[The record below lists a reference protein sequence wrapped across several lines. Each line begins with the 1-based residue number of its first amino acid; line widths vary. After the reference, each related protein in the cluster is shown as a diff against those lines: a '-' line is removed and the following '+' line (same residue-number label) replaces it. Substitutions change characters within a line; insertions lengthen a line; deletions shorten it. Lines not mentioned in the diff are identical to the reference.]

1 MFKICC
7 QLILIW
13 GSAFPENLEQ
23 STVEHC
29 AFVIDTFFYCS
40 YSVNDY
46 GITSIQFVKL

>member
-13 GSAFPENLEQ
+13 GSAFPDNLEQ

-29 AFVIDTFFYCS
+29 AFVIDSFF
-40 YSVNDY
+40 
-46 GITSIQFVKL
+46 IARILLMTTE